1 MELAILWFTKTILNI
16 LIAYYNNNISYICT
30 RISRNIGIIFDKYTF
45 YLMSSL
51 SKFIAIL
58 ECGNN
63 YNSHLEKVQIKQN

>member
-16 LIAYYNNNISYICT
+16 LIAYYNISYIGT
-30 RISRNIGIIFDKYTF
+30 RISRNIGIIFNKDTF